1 MTGPR
6 RLSHAISEGDGISLI
21 VAVDGPQ
28 AAREAEERGAEAVL
42 VPRRDGVAE
51 IRAATGL
58 PIVRFL
64 GDEHESGEEDACIVG
79 AREADAVLSDDV
91 ELVVWVAH
99 EDELEEALERF
110 DPELVVLA
118 SRDAGR
124 AAAARARPALGRPGR
139 QARDRRH
146 RRRDDAGRAGRARAR
161 RDRRGAR
168 AQRGVTRERRN
179 AAAIGVAVFIAGA
192 VLLGLEIAASRVLAP
207 SFGSSLYVWGA
218 LIGVVLA
225 GLSIGYWLGG
235 ALADRLPTP
244 RLLVGMLALGA
255 LLVLAIPFVDAWVLE
270 QVVAWDP
277 GPRLDPLVATIVL
290 FGVPA
295 VILGGVS
302 PVAVRLRGREL
313 EHLGRTAGRLFAVS
327 TAGSI
332 AGTFLTA
339 FWLIPEFGTDQ
350 LLAAS
355 SVALLVAAA
364 VVASA
369 ERLVFVFVVL
379 VATAAAGV
387 GAVVSLAPESGGSV
401 TASQLRNWS
410 PVYRQR
416 GRPGPLGD
424 PADAQEG
431 YDVLFAKDSQYHRI
445 AVVQDD
451 SSRYLRFDS
460 SFQSG
465 MYRDNP
471 YRTRFAYT
479 DYLQLAL
486 AYQPGA
492 KRILFVGL
500 GGGSAPKRMWRDF
513 PGLQV
518 DVVELDR
525 EVVGAARRFFGV
537 PRDRRLAIEV
547 EDGRRFL
554 ARQRRT
560 VGRDR
565 RRRVLLG
572 RDPLPSRHA
581 GVPRARPLAAAGPA
595 ASSSRTSSAP
605 FAATSRASSARCCG
619 PTAPSSR
626 PLRSIRCSRTAIATS
641 AASGT

>member
-1 MTGPR
+1 
-6 RLSHAISEGDGISLI
+6 
-21 VAVDGPQ
+21 
-28 AAREAEERGAEAVL
+28 
-42 VPRRDGVAE
+42 
-51 IRAATGL
+51 
-58 PIVRFL
+58 
-64 GDEHESGEEDACIVG
+64 
-79 AREADAVLSDDV
+79 
-91 ELVVWVAH
+91 
-99 EDELEEALERF
+99 
-110 DPELVVLA
+110 
-118 SRDAGR
+118 
-124 AAAARARPALGRPGR
+124 
-139 QARDRRH
+139 
-146 RRRDDAGRAGRARAR
+146 
-161 RDRRGAR
+161 
-168 AQRGVTRERRN
+168 VTRERRS
-179 AAAIGVAVFIAGA
+179 AAAIGIAVFVAGG

-313 EHLGRTAGRLFAVS
+313 QHLGRTAGRLFAVS

-355 SVALLVAAA
+355 AVALLVAAA
-364 VVASA
+364 VVAFA

-379 VATAAAGV
+379 LATAAAGV

-416 GRPGPLGD
+416 GQPGPLGD

-471 YRTRFAYT
+471 YRTRFTYT

-492 KRILFVGL
+492 KRVLFVGL

-513 PGLQV
+513 PDLQV
-518 DVVELDR
+518 DVVELDG

-554 ARQRRT
+554 ARNDGPWDAIVVDAFYSDAIPFHLATREFLELAHSRLRPGGVVVTNIIGSVRGDESRLFRSMLRTYRAVFPTVAIHPVLENGDRDLGGVRNLILVSGDGAAPSKEFLRERWSTLRRRAPSAPDLT
-560 VGRDR
+560 AAIRDR
-565 RRRVLLG
+565 VDEAVPTNDVPVLT
-572 RDPLPSRHA
+572 DDY
-581 GVPRARPLAAAGPA
+581 
-595 ASSSRTSSAP
+595 AP
-605 FAATSRASSARCCG
+605 TDALLLLFG
-619 PTAPSSR
+619 
-626 PLRSIRCSRTAIATS
+626 
-641 AASGT
+641 